1 MLWPTLTVE
10 GVALVPSV
18 SVVLGENA
26 HDRVSLLKLFGL
38 ALVAYQYSAV
48 EGSTPFAF
56 RTLFGIAQSTKKF
69 GWPPIDEKVRLAT
82 DRRAGRHRTGERRG
96 RIAVHERFG
105 WIVEDRREGHVLRG
119 RLVVLEQVHLLGF
132 AVE

>member
-69 GWPPIDEKVRLAT
+69 GWPPIDEPAGT
-82 DRRAGRHRTGERRG
+82 ARASDAAVLLYTSVSAGSLKIGENDTFC
-96 RIAVHERFG
+96 AVAWSF
-105 WIVEDRREGHVLRG
+105 
-119 RLVVLEQVHLLGF
+119 
-132 AVE
+132 